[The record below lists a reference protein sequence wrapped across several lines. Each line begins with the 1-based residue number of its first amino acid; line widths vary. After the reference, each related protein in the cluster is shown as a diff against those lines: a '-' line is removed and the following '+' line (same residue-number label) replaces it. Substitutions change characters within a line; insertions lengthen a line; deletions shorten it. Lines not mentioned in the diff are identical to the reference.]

1 MSDKKKKQIKISLIS
16 CLAVLM
22 VALITFT
29 TLGII
34 FSNRKKAPGETVVN
48 PLEWS
53 VDEWDGESEDDLH
66 WFSGDEYAN
75 RGEKSYTI
83 DSVASFIYFVNI
95 TNDATLAREYDYFKD
110 YTVYLNTN
118 LNLNGHAMKSIGIKV
133 DTGDSVISTFQGT
146 FDASYYTIHNATIDG
161 AGLFGYVENATI
173 KNVGLY
179 NATIDSTDD
188 YVGGIVGYAINT
200 NIEDT
205 YVRLGSVT
213 GAGTVGGL
221 VGKMLS
227 TNGTYHITNSFADT
241 SITGATRGGLVG
253 NVDCNTMDANNINLD
268 YCYYTGEYTA
278 TGNTVTNLS
287 TSNVFRAT
295 DIGQFYAWDYE
306 PSYSLAYTWCNYSF
320 APNSTELSFSYPILA
335 KFNKVFM
342 TGSCYENTVVSLD
355 DTGAVSSEASNVT
368 TIADAF
374 DLADDNET
382 VKVEMIVEQATMD
395 APAIVKANA
404 EVWLDTEKNIDIT
417 RSNTMSDVLITAGE
431 NASLV
436 IGSDDNTNTI
446 TIDGNS
452 DYVEANNLQSS
463 AMIVINATAGSNIG
477 SNVELQNNINN
488 TDGNGGIIAIVD
500 GEEYRNVET
509 VRNNLNLLTS
519 SSSVRPRR
527 TAITTSSTH
536 QVSSNISGGS
546 ASYGGGLY
554 VYITSTSGT
563 TVIGVIAD
571 ITSCT
576 AGSYGG
582 GVYLYGART
591 SQYRNF
597 LFGSGVTSS
606 SVDSSVI
613 LRGNRANNG
622 GGIYASSSGNSYG
635 WTIRIYGS
643 IDNNRASSY
652 GGAIYCQ
659 RSQDLQIQNTGKIF
673 YNTASRNGGGIY
685 FSGSYPDITGGSTSR
700 IYSNTASGEGDN
712 TYGISTRTV
721 TLNGRGSSSSS
732 VKYTI
737 QYLDSCPEYK
747 PTGYFDWNSRTLYG
761 WSSSSN
767 STSRAISGSSTN
779 IINTSTTDSTNTY
792 FMLVRDKTQTTTTES
807 YASSSYTVSFNANTT
822 GYSGSTSSLTGTI
835 YRYRYKYTRN
845 IYGWSGYTLGSTTSY
860 SSAYESSRGSVT
872 LPTLTK
878 NGYSF
883 DGWRLNSTSGTLYSA
898 GSSFK
903 LSSGTSCTMY
913 GDWSVNT
920 YKITF
925 NENGGSSVSDINY
938 DITDTI
944 TLPST
949 SRNGYTFVGWKPS
962 SSVGNW
968 STSTTYVSTLSG
980 HYYGNVTLVAQWN
993 RNTYTITFNENGGSS
1008 VNNIS
1013 YNITSTTTLP
1023 STSRNGYTFN
1033 GWRPTR
1039 SAGGW
1044 SSSSNYAA
1052 GYSVRGKYASIT
1064 MNAQWTLRTYT
1075 ITFNE
1080 NGGSSVNDIT
1090 YDITDTIA
1098 MPSTSRNGY
1107 TFAGWKPS
1115 SSSGNWSSNT
1125 SYGTGNYFNM
1135 YGTVTMVAQW
1145 RLNTYTI
1152 TFDENGGNSV
1162 NNISYNITSTITLP
1176 TPTRSGYSFQG
1187 WKPSSSVGNW
1197 SSGTTYA
1204 AGSRSGMYGNV
1215 TLVAQWRDS
1224 QAPTISRTTW
1234 VQNGDNE
1241 YYAYAYVTDNV
1252 GVSRVQF
1259 PTWTDKNGQDDIQS
1273 NWESN
1278 SSASGTAGSWTV
1290 NGNSYNYRFL
1300 VRVSDHNNEYG
1311 AYRTHVYAYDAQGN
1325 RASTD
1330 NTPTDYIY
1338 LSWTVTFNGNGG
1350 SVPSSITYN
1359 YISSST
1365 LPTPSRTGYTFAGWK
1380 PSYTSGSWSSSSNYA
1395 AGTSLAGKHGT
1406 VTLVAQWTINEYVA
1420 SFETNDGNNVNL
1432 LTINRVDNGQSI
1444 NGITISWD
1452 EATGIIT
1459 INGTVSGAVEFMRI
1473 PVTFATGDSYTVR
1486 IEKISG
1492 SVTGSGGNPFITYDF
1507 YDSTGSNRFTYS
1519 DVPCVSVGTSTK
1531 TISSSNAGSG
1541 YIAMRVYNT
1550 FNPVY
1555 SNAQYRIKIE
1565 KSSTSTAFT
1574 PMAKTITYNSTYGTL
1589 PTPTR
1594 TGYTFAG
1601 WYRESSLTN
1610 QVTASTTMTT
1620 TSNHTLY
1627 AKWTINTYKIT
1638 FDENGGSTV
1647 SDIDYNITSTTTLP
1661 STSRDG
1667 YTFAGWKP
1675 SASSGNWSSSVTYAA
1690 GTSLTGQ
1697 YGSVTLVAQW
1707 TINTYT
1713 ISFDEAG
1720 GNEISDINYTITS
1733 TTTLPSTTRN
1743 GYTFAGWKPTTSAG
1757 GWNSGTTYTAGTS
1770 VNGKYASITMTAQW
1784 TINTYTIT
1792 FDEDGGTPVNDMEY
1806 NINSTST
1813 LPITS
1818 RNGYAFLG
1826 WKPTT
1831 SAGGWNSNDVYG
1843 EGSEVTGKYADI
1855 TLVAQ
1860 WSDPIDYQI
1869 TFDEAGGSE
1878 VSDISYNIT
1887 STTTLPSTTRNGYTF
1902 AGWKP
1907 ETNEGNWDT
1916 GRNYSANTSV
1926 SGQYGNVTLVAQW
1939 TVISYTIT
1947 FNENGGSA
1955 VDDITHNIDSTATL
1969 PSTTRNGYTFAGWK
1983 PSSTAGGWDASVN
1996 YPAGTSVNGKYA
2008 SITMVAQWN
2017 ATPYTITFDE
2027 AGGNAVN
2034 DINYTI
2040 ESTATLPSTA
2050 KAGYTFSGWK
2060 PETSVGSWSN
2070 SQTYSAGTTL
2080 TGKYGSVTMV
2090 AQWTVQTYDI
2100 HYYDQGGETF
2110 SGSFSGAYPTTH
2122 TYGAATTL
2130 VSPTK
2135 ANYNFDGWF
2144 VNSACTGSPITTIGA
2159 TSYTSDINL
2168 YAKWTIN
2175 AHTVTIN
2182 VNNSAYGKVSSTSVE
2197 APHGSTITTSGATLT
2212 IRSGSETIATITAT
2226 ANAGYMFESW
2236 TNASGTV
2243 TADKTIT
2250 ANFVKTVEINIE
2262 VVGLNSDETYGVY
2275 YDDTTYTNDFNMV
2288 SGGTLRILASTGAG
2302 NGENSYRIV
2311 SVYRNNTR
2319 EVGPYSGEIT
2329 TTGITGSTWENVT
2342 DDVTIRFEFKYG
2354 YKIETEVTESNTDG
2368 VTVDAGDEVTNE
2380 GIISSDAAVT
2390 IEIDLDTLLGGADNK
2405 EYLGIVYKEQGSD
2418 STSSIGTEGGGVLSG
2433 SQSGN
2438 KYTYTVEE
2446 GAILDSITVIVK
2458 EIVPITL
2465 TWHTGDPS
2473 TIQLVSEEGFIRVLT
2488 NGSSSYNL
2496 YASKWEI
2503 TVSSGSVDLNDLKA
2517 IFSNNANNVTQEGG
2531 KFYLT
2536 VA

>member
-146 FDASYYTIHNATIDG
+146 FDGSYYTIHNATIDG

-253 NVDCNTMDANNINLD
+253 NVDCNTMDANIINLD
-268 YCYYTGEYTA
+268 YCYYTGEYTV

-320 APNSTELSFSYPILA
+320 APNSTELSFSYPILT

-417 RSNTMSDVLITAGE
+417 RGNTISDVLITAGE

-554 VYITSTSGT
+554 VYITSTTGT

-643 IDNNRASSY
+643 IDNNSATSD

-659 RSQDLQIQNTGKIF
+659 RSQDLQIQSTGRIF
-673 YNTASRNGGGIY
+673 YNTASRYGGGIY
-685 FSGSYPDITGGSTSR
+685 FSDSYPDITGGSTSR
-700 IYSNTASGEGDN
+700 IYSNRATREGDN

-993 RNTYTITFNENGGSS
+993 RNTYSITFNENGGSS

-1033 GWRPTR
+1033 GWRPI
-1039 SAGGW
+1039 SSGGGW
-1044 SSSSNYAA
+1044 SSSTNYAA
-1052 GYSVRGKYASIT
+1052 GYSVKGKYASIT
-1064 MNAQWTLRTYT
+1064 MNAQWTLNTYK

-1259 PTWTDKNGQDDIQS
+1259 PTWTDNNGQDDIQS

-1365 LPTPSRTGYTFAGWK
+1365 LPTPSRIGYTFAGWK
-1380 PSYTSGSWSSSSNYA
+1380 PSSTSGSWSSSSTYA

-1406 VTLVAQWTINEYVA
+1406 VTLVAQWTVNTYKITFNE
-1420 SFETNDGNNVNL
+1420 N
-1432 LTINRVDNGQSI
+1432 
-1444 NGITISWD
+1444 
-1452 EATGIIT
+1452 
-1459 INGTVSGAVEFMRI
+1459 
-1473 PVTFATGDSYTVR
+1473 
-1486 IEKISG
+1486 
-1492 SVTGSGGNPFITYDF
+1492 GGNAV
-1507 YDSTGSNRFTYS
+1507 S
-1519 DVPCVSVGTSTK
+1519 DINYNITST
-1531 TISSSNAGSG
+1531 T
-1541 YIAMRVYNT
+1541 
-1550 FNPVY
+1550 
-1555 SNAQYRIKIE
+1555 
-1565 KSSTSTAFT
+1565 
-1574 PMAKTITYNSTYGTL
+1574 TL
-1589 PTPTR
+1589 PSTTR
-1594 TGYTFAG
+1594 NGYTFAG
-1601 WYRESSLTN
+1601 WKP
-1610 QVTASTTMTT
+1610 T
-1620 TSNHTLY
+1620 TSAGGWNSGATYTAGTSVIGKY
-1627 AKWTINTYKIT
+1627 ASITMDAQWTANTYQIT

-1647 SDIDYNITSTTTLP
+1647 SDVDYNITSTTTLP

-1675 SASSGNWSSSVTYAA
+1675 SASSGNWSSSVTYTA

-1720 GNEISDINYTITS
+1720 GNEVSDINYTITS

-1831 SAGGWNSNDVYG
+1831 SAGGWNSNDIYG

-1869 TFDEAGGSE
+1869 TFDEAGGSN

-1955 VDDITHNIDSTATL
+1955 VDDITHNIDSNATL
-1969 PSTTRNGYTFAGWK
+1969 PSTTRNGFTFAGWK
-1983 PSSTAGGWDASVN
+1983 PSSSAGGWDASVN

-2027 AGGNAVN
+2027 AGGNAVS
-2034 DINYTI
+2034 DIDYTI

-2050 KAGYTFSGWK
+2050 KAGYTFNGWK

-2262 VVGLNSDETYGVY
+2262 VVGLNSDETFGVY

-2288 SGGTLRILASTGAG
+2288 YGGTLRILASTGAG

>member
-118 LNLNGHAMKSIGIKV
+118 LNLNGHAMKSIGMKV

-146 FDASYYTIHNATIDG
+146 FDGSYYTIHNATIDG

-241 SITGATRGGLVG
+241 SITGVTRGGLVG
-253 NVDCNTMDANNINLD
+253 NVDCNTMDANIINLD

-287 TSNVFRAT
+287 TNNVFRAA

-320 APNSTELSFSYPILA
+320 APNSTELSFSYPILT

-355 DTGAVSSEASNVT
+355 ESGAVSSEASNVT

-395 APAIVKANA
+395 TPAIVKANA

-446 TIDGNS
+446 TIDGNR

-463 AMIVINATAGSNIG
+463 AMIVINAEAGSNIG
-477 SNVELQNNINN
+477 ANVTLQNNTNN
-488 TDGNGGIIAIVD
+488 MDGNGGIIAIVD

-527 TAITTSSTH
+527 TTITTSGTS

-546 ASYGGGLY
+546 ATNGGGLY
-554 VYITSTSGT
+554 VSISSTTGT

-576 AGSYGG
+576 ASSNGG

-591 SQYRNF
+591 SSYRNF

-613 LRGNRANNG
+613 LRGNKARNG
-622 GGIYASSSGNSYG
+622 GGINARGSNISNG
-635 WTIRIYGS
+635 WTIKIYGS
-643 IDNNRASSY
+643 IDNNSS
-652 GGAIYCQ
+652 
-659 RSQDLQIQNTGKIF
+659 TG
-673 YNTASRNGGGIY
+673 NGGGIFLWQANSLQLQSTGRIFY
-685 FSGSYPDITGGSTSR
+685 NSTSSNGGGISDTYGRSTITGGSTSR
-700 IYSNTASGEGDN
+700 VYSNTASGEGDN

-721 TLNGRGSSSSS
+721 TLYGRGSSSSS
-732 VKYTI
+732 VTYEI

-747 PTGYFDWNSRTLYG
+747 PTGYFDWNSRTIRG
-761 WSSSSN
+761 WASSSS
-767 STSRAISGSSTN
+767 STSVSVSGSSTN
-779 IINTSTTDSTNTY
+779 IKNTSTTDSTNTY
-792 FMLVRDKTQTTTTES
+792 YMVVKDINPSSTTTES
-807 YASSSYTVSFNANTT
+807 YSNLTYQVSFNANTT
-822 GYSGSTSSLTGTI
+822 GYSGSTDTLTAYI
-835 YRYRYKYTRN
+835 YRGRYKYTYN
-845 IYGWSGYTLGSTTSY
+845 IYGYAGNTLGSTTSY
-860 SSAYESSRGSVT
+860 GSPFVSRYGSVT
-872 LPTLTK
+872 LPILTK
-878 NGYSF
+878 DGYTF
-883 DGWRLNSTSGTLYSA
+883 NGWRLGSTSGTLYDGGTSFSY
-898 GSSFK
+898 SS
-903 LSSGTSCTMY
+903 SCTMY
-913 GDWSVNT
+913 GDWSVST

-925 NENGGSSVSDINY
+925 DENGGSSVNDINY

-949 SRNGYTFVGWKPS
+949 SRNGYTFAGWKPS

-993 RNTYTITFNENGGSS
+993 RNTYSITFNENGGSS

-1033 GWRPTR
+1033 GWRPI
-1039 SAGGW
+1039 SSGGGW
-1044 SSSSNYAA
+1044 SSSTNYAA
-1052 GYSVRGKYASIT
+1052 GYSVRGKYASII
-1064 MNAQWTLRTYT
+1064 MNAQWTLNTYK

-1080 NGGSSVNDIT
+1080 NGGSSVNDIS
-1090 YDITDTIA
+1090 YNITSTTKL
-1098 MPSTSRNGY
+1098 PSTSRTGY
-1107 TFAGWKPS
+1107 TFAGWRPA
-1115 SSSGNWSSNT
+1115 SSSGGWSSSTNYGAGT
-1125 SYGTGNYFNM
+1125 SVNGKYASI
-1135 YGTVTMVAQW
+1135 TMNAQW
-1145 RLNTYTI
+1145 TTNTYTI
-1152 TFDENGGNSV
+1152 NFDENGGNSV

-1197 SSGTTYA
+1197 SSGTTYP

-1224 QAPTISRTTW
+1224 QAPVISRSIW
-1234 VQNGDNE
+1234 VQNGDDQ
-1241 YYAYAYVTDNV
+1241 YYVYAYVTDNV
-1252 GVSRVQF
+1252 GVARVQF
-1259 PTWTDKNGQDDIQS
+1259 PTWTSHNGQDDIQS
-1273 NWESN
+1273 NWETN
-1278 SSASGTAGSWTV
+1278 SSATGTAGSWTV
-1290 NGNSYNYRFL
+1290 SGSSYNYRYL
-1300 VRVSDHNNEYG
+1300 VEVSDHNDEYG
-1311 AYRTHVYAYDAQGN
+1311 EYNTHIYAYDAAGN
-1325 RASTD
+1325 RYSSDDTD
-1330 NTPTDYIY
+1330 CNGIY
-1338 LSWTVTFNGNGG
+1338 LSWDVTFDENGG
-1350 SVPSSITYN
+1350 SAVSDIHYN
-1359 YISSST
+1359 IISTDT
-1365 LPTPSRTGYTFAGWK
+1365 LPSTAKTGYTFAGWK
-1380 PSYTSGSWSSSSNYA
+1380 PSSTSGSWSSGSTYA

-1406 VTLVAQWTINEYVA
+1406 VTLVAQWTVNTYKITFNE
-1420 SFETNDGNNVNL
+1420 N
-1432 LTINRVDNGQSI
+1432 
-1444 NGITISWD
+1444 
-1452 EATGIIT
+1452 
-1459 INGTVSGAVEFMRI
+1459 
-1473 PVTFATGDSYTVR
+1473 
-1486 IEKISG
+1486 
-1492 SVTGSGGNPFITYDF
+1492 GGNAV
-1507 YDSTGSNRFTYS
+1507 S
-1519 DVPCVSVGTSTK
+1519 DINYNITST
-1531 TISSSNAGSG
+1531 T
-1541 YIAMRVYNT
+1541 
-1550 FNPVY
+1550 
-1555 SNAQYRIKIE
+1555 
-1565 KSSTSTAFT
+1565 
-1574 PMAKTITYNSTYGTL
+1574 TL
-1589 PTPTR
+1589 PSTTR
-1594 TGYTFAG
+1594 NGYTFAG
-1601 WYRESSLTN
+1601 WKP
-1610 QVTASTTMTT
+1610 T
-1620 TSNHTLY
+1620 TSAGGWNSGATYTAGTSVIGKY
-1627 AKWTINTYKIT
+1627 ASITMDAQWTANTYQIT

-1675 SASSGNWSSSVTYAA
+1675 SASSGNWSSSVTYTA

-1831 SAGGWNSNDVYG
+1831 SAGGWNSNDIYG

-1860 WSDPIDYQI
+1860 WSEPIDYQI
-1869 TFDEAGGSE
+1869 TFDEAGGSD

-2027 AGGNAVN
+2027 AGGNAVS

-2050 KAGYTFSGWK
+2050 KAGYTFNGWK

-2110 SGSFSGAYPTTH
+2110 SGTFSGAYPTTH
-2122 TYGAATTL
+2122 TYGTATTL

-2135 ANYNFDGWF
+2135 ANYIFDGWF

-2159 TSYTSDINL
+2159 TSYTSDIDL

-2182 VNNSAYGKVSSTSVE
+2182 VNNSAYGKVSLTSVE

-2446 GAILDSITVIVK
+2446 GAIIDSITVIVK

-2536 VA
+2536 LA

>member
-118 LNLNGHAMKSIGIKV
+118 LNLNGHAMKSIGMKV

-146 FDASYYTIHNATIDG
+146 FDGSYYTIHNATIDG

-268 YCYYTGEYTA
+268 YCYYTGEYTV

-320 APNSTELSFSYPILA
+320 APNSTELSFSYPILT

-355 DTGAVSSEASNVT
+355 DSGAVSSEASNVT
-368 TIADAF
+368 TIAEAF
-374 DLADDNET
+374 DIAEDNET

-417 RSNTMSDVLITAGE
+417 RGNTMSDVLITAGE

-436 IGSDDNTNTI
+436 IGSDDNANTI
-446 TIDGNS
+446 TIDGNR

-463 AMIVINATAGSNIG
+463 AMIVINAAAGSNIG
-477 SNVELQNNINN
+477 ANVTLQNNTNN
-488 TDGNGGIIAIVD
+488 MDGNGGIIAIVD

-527 TAITTSSTH
+527 TTITTASTH

-546 ASYGGGLY
+546 SVAYGGGLY
-554 VYITSTSGT
+554 VNISSTSGT
-563 TVIGVIAD
+563 AIIGVLAD

-576 AGSYGG
+576 ATTFGG
-582 GVYLYGART
+582 GVYLYSRRT
-591 SQYRNF
+591 PSYRHF
-597 LFGSGVTSS
+597 YFGMGVSSGSE
-606 SVDSSVI
+606 DSSVI
-613 LRGNRANNG
+613 LRGNKAIDG
-622 GGIYASSSGNSYG
+622 GGIYARASSTSNG
-635 WTIRIYGS
+635 WTIRIYGQ
-643 IDNNRASSY
+643 IDSNRATGD

-659 RSQDLQIQNTGKIF
+659 RSQDLQIQSTGRIF
-673 YNTASRNGGGIY
+673 YNTASRYGGGIY
-685 FSGSYPDITGGSTSR
+685 FSDSYPDITGGSTRR
-700 IYSNTASGEGDN
+700 IYSNTASGKGDN

-747 PTGYFDWNSRTLYG
+747 PTGFFDWNTRDLYG
-761 WSSSSN
+761 WATSSSATVPS
-767 STSRAISGSSTN
+767 IYGSSTG
-779 IINTSTTDSTNTY
+779 IGYTSTSNTTNTY

-925 NENGGSSVSDINY
+925 NENGGSSV
-938 DITDTI
+938 
-944 TLPST
+944 
-949 SRNGYTFVGWKPS
+949 
-962 SSVGNW
+962 
-968 STSTTYVSTLSG
+968 
-980 HYYGNVTLVAQWN
+980 
-993 RNTYTITFNENGGSS
+993 
-1008 VNNIS
+1008 
-1013 YNITSTTTLP
+1013 
-1023 STSRNGYTFN
+1023 
-1033 GWRPTR
+1033 
-1039 SAGGW
+1039 
-1044 SSSSNYAA
+1044 
-1052 GYSVRGKYASIT
+1052 
-1064 MNAQWTLRTYT
+1064 
-1075 ITFNE
+1075 
-1080 NGGSSVNDIT
+1080 NDIT

-1115 SSSGNWSSNT
+1115 SSSGNWYSNT

-1259 PTWTDKNGQDDIQS
+1259 PTWTDNNGQDDIQS

-1290 NGNSYNYRFL
+1290 NSNSYNYRFL
-1300 VRVSDHNNEYG
+1300 VRVSDHKNEYG

-1406 VTLVAQWTINEYVA
+1406 VTLVAQWRDSQAPVISRSAWVQNGDNEYYVYAYVTDNVGVA
-1420 SFETNDGNNVNL
+1420 
-1432 LTINRVDNGQSI
+1432 RVQFPTWTSHNGQDDIQS
-1444 NGITISWD
+1444 NWESNSSASGTAGSW
-1452 EATGIIT
+1452 
-1459 INGTVSGAVEFMRI
+1459 TVSGSSYNYRYLVEVSDHNDEYGEYNTHIYAYDAAGNRYSSDDTDCNGI
-1473 PVTFATGDSYTVR
+1473 YLSWDVTFDENG
-1486 IEKISG
+1486 G
-1492 SVTGSGGNPFITYDF
+1492 SAV
-1507 YDSTGSNRFTYS
+1507 S
-1519 DVPCVSVGTSTK
+1519 DIHYN
-1531 TISSSNAGSG
+1531 TIS
-1541 YIAMRVYNT
+1541 T
-1550 FNPVY
+1550 DTLP
-1555 SNAQYRIKIE
+1555 
-1565 KSSTSTAFT
+1565 STA
-1574 PMAKTITYNSTYGTL
+1574 K
-1589 PTPTR
+1589 

-1601 WYRESSLTN
+1601 WKPSSTSGSWSSSSTYAAGTSLAGKHGT
-1610 QVTASTTMTT
+1610 VTLVAQWTVSTYTITFNENGGNAVSDMNYNITSTTTLPSTT
-1620 TSNHTLY
+1620 RNGYTFAGWKPTSSAGGWSSSTTYNAGYSVNGKY
-1627 AKWTINTYKIT
+1627 ASITMDAQWTANTYQIT

-1675 SASSGNWSSSVTYAA
+1675 SASSGSWSSSVTYAA
-1690 GTSLTGQ
+1690 GTSLTGK

-1733 TTTLPSTTRN
+1733 TTTLPSTTQN

-1831 SAGGWNSNDVYG
+1831 SAGGWNSNDIYG

-1860 WSDPIDYQI
+1860 WSEPITYQI
-1869 TFDEAGGSE
+1869 TFDEAGGSD

-2050 KAGYTFSGWK
+2050 KAGYTFNGWQ

-2122 TYGAATTL
+2122 TYGTATTL

-2159 TSYTSDINL
+2159 TSYTSDIDL

-2182 VNNSAYGKVSSTSVE
+2182 VNNSAYGEVSSTSVE

-2226 ANAGYMFESW
+2226 ANAGYMFDSW

-2262 VVGLNSDETYGVY
+2262 VVGINSDETYGVY

-2380 GIISSDAAVT
+2380 GIISSDAVVT

-2446 GAILDSITVIVK
+2446 GAIIDSITVIVK

-2536 VA
+2536 LA

>member
-146 FDASYYTIHNATIDG
+146 FDGSYYTIHNATIDG

-173 KNVGLY
+173 KNIGLY
-179 NATIDSTDD
+179 NATIDSADD
-188 YVGGIVGYAINT
+188 YVGGIAGYAINT

-320 APNSTELSFSYPILA
+320 APNSTELSFSYPILT

-355 DTGAVSSEASNVT
+355 DSGAVSSEASNVT

-374 DLADDNET
+374 DLAEDNET

-436 IGSDDNTNTI
+436 IGSDDNTKTI

-463 AMIVINATAGSNIG
+463 AMIVINAAAGSNIG
-477 SNVELQNNINN
+477 ANVTLQNNTNN
-488 TDGNGGIIAIVD
+488 MDGNGGIIAIVD
-500 GEEYRNVET
+500 GEEYHNVET

-519 SSSVRPRR
+519 SSSVRPRQ
-527 TAITTSSTH
+527 TSITTASTH

-546 ASYGGGLY
+546 AAQGGGIY
-554 VYITSTSGT
+554 VYISSASGT
-563 TVIGVIAD
+563 AIIGVLGD

-576 AGSYGG
+576 GTLRGG
-582 GVYLYGART
+582 GVYLYSRT
-591 SQYRNF
+591 TSAYRHF
-597 LFGSGVTSS
+597 YFGMGVSSGSE
-606 SVDSSVI
+606 DSAT
-613 LRGNRANNG
+613 LMRANKAPYG
-622 GGIYASSSGNSYG
+622 GGIYARASSTSYG
-635 WTIRIYGS
+635 WTIRIYGQ
-643 IDNNRASSY
+643 IDNNSATSD

-659 RSQDLQIQNTGKIF
+659 RSQDLQIQSTGRIF
-673 YNTASRNGGGIY
+673 YNTASRYGGGIY
-685 FSGSYPDITGGSTSR
+685 FSDSYPDITGGSTSR
-700 IYSNTASGEGDN
+700 IYSNRATREGDN

-747 PTGYFDWNSRTLYG
+747 PTGFFDWNTRDLYG
-761 WSSSSN
+761 WATSSSATVPS
-767 STSRAISGSSTN
+767 IYGSSTG
-779 IINTSTTDSTNTY
+779 IGNTSTSNTTNTY
-792 FMLVRDKTQTTTTES
+792 YMLVRDKTQTTTTES

-920 YKITF
+920 YK
-925 NENGGSSVSDINY
+925 
-938 DITDTI
+938 
-944 TLPST
+944 
-949 SRNGYTFVGWKPS
+949 
-962 SSVGNW
+962 
-968 STSTTYVSTLSG
+968 
-980 HYYGNVTLVAQWN
+980 
-993 RNTYTITFNENGGSS
+993 
-1008 VNNIS
+1008 
-1013 YNITSTTTLP
+1013 
-1023 STSRNGYTFN
+1023 
-1033 GWRPTR
+1033 
-1039 SAGGW
+1039 
-1044 SSSSNYAA
+1044 
-1052 GYSVRGKYASIT
+1052 
-1064 MNAQWTLRTYT
+1064 

-1259 PTWTDKNGQDDIQS
+1259 PTWTDNNGQDDIQS

-1290 NGNSYNYRFL
+1290 NSNSYNYRFL

-1338 LSWTVTFNGNGG
+1338 LSWTITFNGNSG
-1350 SVPSSITYN
+1350 STPSAITYN
-1359 YISSST
+1359 YVSTST
-1365 LPTPSRTGYTFAGWK
+1365 LPTPSRTGYSFTGWKPSSTSGSWNSSSTYAAGTSLAGKHGTVILVAQWRDSQAPVISRSAWVQNGDNEYYVYAYVTDNVGVARVQFPTWTSHNGQDDIQSNWETNSSATGTAGSWTVSGSSYNYRYLVEVSDHNDEYGEYNTHIYAYDAAGNRYSSDDTDCNGIYLSWDVTFDENGGSAVSDIHYNTISTDTLPSTAKTGYTFAGWK
-1380 PSYTSGSWSSSSNYA
+1380 PSSTSGSWSSSSTYA

-1406 VTLVAQWTINEYVA
+1406 VTLVAQWTVSTYTITFNE
-1420 SFETNDGNNVNL
+1420 N
-1432 LTINRVDNGQSI
+1432 
-1444 NGITISWD
+1444 
-1452 EATGIIT
+1452 
-1459 INGTVSGAVEFMRI
+1459 
-1473 PVTFATGDSYTVR
+1473 
-1486 IEKISG
+1486 
-1492 SVTGSGGNPFITYDF
+1492 GGNAV
-1507 YDSTGSNRFTYS
+1507 S
-1519 DVPCVSVGTSTK
+1519 DMNYNITST
-1531 TISSSNAGSG
+1531 T
-1541 YIAMRVYNT
+1541 
-1550 FNPVY
+1550 
-1555 SNAQYRIKIE
+1555 
-1565 KSSTSTAFT
+1565 
-1574 PMAKTITYNSTYGTL
+1574 TL
-1589 PTPTR
+1589 PSTTR
-1594 TGYTFAG
+1594 NGYTFAG
-1601 WYRESSLTN
+1601 WKPTSS
-1610 QVTASTTMTT
+1610 AGGWSSSTTYNAGY
-1620 TSNHTLY
+1620 SVNGKY
-1627 AKWTINTYKIT
+1627 ASITMDAQWTANTYQIT

-1661 STSRDG
+1661 SASRDG

-1675 SASSGNWSSSVTYAA
+1675 SASSGSWSSSVTYAA
-1690 GTSLTGQ
+1690 STSLTGK

-1733 TTTLPSTTRN
+1733 TTTLPSTTQN

-1869 TFDEAGGSE
+1869 TFDEAGGSD

-1969 PSTTRNGYTFAGWK
+1969 PSTTRSGYTFAGWK

-2027 AGGNAVN
+2027 AGGNAVS

-2050 KAGYTFSGWK
+2050 KAGYTFNGWK

-2122 TYGAATTL
+2122 TYGTATTL

-2262 VVGLNSDETYGVY
+2262 VVGINSDETYGVY

-2368 VTVDAGDEVTNE
+2368 VTVDPGDEVTND
-2380 GIISSDAAVT
+2380 GIISSDATVT

-2438 KYTYTVEE
+2438 KYTYTVKE
-2446 GAILDSITVIVK
+2446 GAIIDSITVIVK

>member
-146 FDASYYTIHNATIDG
+146 FDGSYYTIHNATIDG

-268 YCYYTGEYTA
+268 YCYYTGEYTE

-320 APNSTELSFSYPILA
+320 APNSTELSFSYPILT

-417 RSNTMSDVLITAGE
+417 RGNTISDVLITAGE

-554 VYITSTSGT
+554 VYITSTTGT

-591 SQYRNF
+591 SQYSNF
-597 LFGSGVTSS
+597 PFGSGVTSS

-643 IDNNRASSY
+643 IDNNSATSD

-659 RSQDLQIQNTGKIF
+659 RSQDLQIQSTGRIF
-673 YNTASRNGGGIY
+673 YNTASRYGGGIY
-685 FSGSYPDITGGSTSR
+685 FSDSYPDITGGSTSR
-700 IYSNTASGEGDN
+700 IYSNRATREGDN

-949 SRNGYTFVGWKPS
+949 SRNGYTFAGWKPS

-1259 PTWTDKNGQDDIQS
+1259 PTWTDNNGQDDIQS

-1290 NGNSYNYRFL
+1290 NSNSYNYRFL

-1365 LPTPSRTGYTFAGWK
+1365 LPTPSRIGYTFAGWK
-1380 PSYTSGSWSSSSNYA
+1380 PSSTSGSWSSSSTYA

-1406 VTLVAQWTINEYVA
+1406 VTLVAQWTVSTYTITFNE
-1420 SFETNDGNNVNL
+1420 N
-1432 LTINRVDNGQSI
+1432 
-1444 NGITISWD
+1444 
-1452 EATGIIT
+1452 
-1459 INGTVSGAVEFMRI
+1459 
-1473 PVTFATGDSYTVR
+1473 
-1486 IEKISG
+1486 
-1492 SVTGSGGNPFITYDF
+1492 GGNSVNNINYNIT
-1507 YDSTGSNRFTYS
+1507 SNT
-1519 DVPCVSVGTSTK
+1519 
-1531 TISSSNAGSG
+1531 
-1541 YIAMRVYNT
+1541 
-1550 FNPVY
+1550 
-1555 SNAQYRIKIE
+1555 
-1565 KSSTSTAFT
+1565 
-1574 PMAKTITYNSTYGTL
+1574 TL
-1589 PTPTR
+1589 PSTTR
-1594 TGYTFAG
+1594 NGYTFAG
-1601 WYRESSLTN
+1601 WKPTSS
-1610 QVTASTTMTT
+1610 AGGWSSSTTYNAGY
-1620 TSNHTLY
+1620 SVNGKY
-1627 AKWTINTYKIT
+1627 ASITMDAQWTANTYQIT

-1647 SDIDYNITSTTTLP
+1647 SDVDYNITSTTTLP
-1661 STSRDG
+1661 SASRDG

-1675 SASSGNWSSSVTYAA
+1675 SASSGSWSSSVTYTA
-1690 GTSLTGQ
+1690 GTSLTGK

-1707 TINTYT
+1707 TINTYK

-1826 WKPTT
+1826 WKPET
-1831 SAGGWNSNDVYG
+1831 SAGGWNSNDIYG

-1869 TFDEAGGSE
+1869 TFDEAGGSD

-2050 KAGYTFSGWK
+2050 KAGYTFNGWK

-2110 SGSFSGAYPTTH
+2110 SGSFSGAYPTTP
-2122 TYGAATTL
+2122 TYGTATTL

-2182 VNNSAYGKVSSTSVE
+2182 VNNSAYGRVSSTSVE

-2262 VVGLNSDETYGVY
+2262 VVGLNSDETFGVY

-2536 VA
+2536 LA